1 MVPTSMSMSN
11 ILSYRKRPK
20 SDHDN
25 QKATS
30 FPNNNGASNTIV
42 GRKRGSVIT
51 YQLAFCL
58 GVLLIQLAR
67 VHAWSPTL
75 SSSSIAKKSTPT
87 AAIQIPRDPA
97 GSSDALFW
105 TSFPDRPS
113 IPSCELLSSR
123 YLIHD
128 PKSNSNNN
136 LLKMVVSPS
145 GSHRP
150 YAPSMLL
157 RDDFFFP
164 ITKNSLSSAE
174 SVQRS
179 NSDGSNSMQAADGLL
194 SLSPNNKRDGRVL
207 GFDVFELHAKRS
219 EQSAASSEETS
230 HQIPAPAARATSIP
244 NDPEAF
250 FSAPGLTWKNSPLS
264 STSAN
269 ANVNANDEGGGVGDA
284 SSSSS
289 TATTTASGNG
299 QRSNNNG
306 GVQVLRYTSP
316 LLPAWFPWIPTKSQ
330 IMTLKLKELKE
341 ACSQRGLT
349 KTGNKDV
356 LQERLWGWTIEH
368 QMQHQARLSG
378 DFLSS
383 WFEHDDSDDPNSYL
397 LERDRHQEEQDRNE
411 KHAAETAKEKENND
425 TPNSLA
431 EWSRSIDTE
440 KLTQK
445 RQEIHRQKRV
455 GKKPNTP
462 LTGNNKSKN
471 NNYKN
476 KTKHIAATKEYL
488 TKLSNAMKTAPS
500 SPYASNRDVREL
512 YDASKKADQL
522 GEPLLAIELLES
534 LVKLTPND
542 ARIYRR
548 LSRMHND
555 QGNIDVARATLQDGL
570 RKLPHNPWLWHGMGS
585 LEQSQGRT
593 DYATRC
599 YQRAIQEDPAFAHSY
614 HAWGI
619 HEFNNGQIAKAM
631 KILKKGIEYCPT
643 NHRLHHALGDLYR
656 GAKLPKDAERSYRRA
671 LEEGPPVSH
680 SFALSALASVAY
692 EQGSVDEARQWLYQS
707 IETNNGRHAQGWLA
721 LAEIEEAEGNMEEAR
736 KVCEAAIIRYEKGL
750 VEARERYKRD
760 SNLMNHQSHGKK
772 NYSNPNK
779 HDQNR
784 NRGDGER
791 LDIDKPYMDPTK
803 SEEVERGLLHW
814 IPKYRSGDKFLAVF
828 RHWARL
834 EGRYGTFD
842 RCNKIYDRASK
853 AFPLEYKISL
863 DWARFHANI
872 KSHEARKHFVEACS
886 RASTKDAEPYREYAS
901 FEMSLGEYDQ
911 ARKILFRGAQAVARS
926 PDGGTGKQN
935 QQELARLYVTWA
947 VCEWHLRNIP
957 RVEVLFDHA
966 LRLTEVGSDEGS
978 ELRSFVLFCIA
989 QLEYYEREELHLAQ
1003 HCVGLCL
1010 KENSLPGG
1018 NAPIW
1023 SLWAKIS
1030 RGLKNSRLEEKCVNE
1045 TERCHMLLEDLKEE
1059 DQEDGSSALDT
1070 MNMLKGSQNIQN
1082 MMRQEP
1088 WFDKLHAVRISLGG
1102 KESAMTSS
1110 SKFYSSINIPNFENH
1125 ELQSETIE
1133 DVQVE
1138 RQREEVPVMS
1148 SEGQMS

>member
-1 MVPTSMSMSN
+1 
-11 ILSYRKRPK
+11 
-20 SDHDN
+20 
-25 QKATS
+25 
-30 FPNNNGASNTIV
+30 
-42 GRKRGSVIT
+42 
-51 YQLAFCL
+51 
-58 GVLLIQLAR
+58 
-67 VHAWSPTL
+67 
-75 SSSSIAKKSTPT
+75 
-87 AAIQIPRDPA
+87 
-97 GSSDALFW
+97 
-105 TSFPDRPS
+105 
-113 IPSCELLSSR
+113 
-123 YLIHD
+123 
-128 PKSNSNNN
+128 
-136 LLKMVVSPS
+136 
-145 GSHRP
+145 
-150 YAPSMLL
+150 
-157 RDDFFFP
+157 
-164 ITKNSLSSAE
+164 
-174 SVQRS
+174 
-179 NSDGSNSMQAADGLL
+179 
-194 SLSPNNKRDGRVL
+194 
-207 GFDVFELHAKRS
+207 
-219 EQSAASSEETS
+219 
-230 HQIPAPAARATSIP
+230 
-244 NDPEAF
+244 
-250 FSAPGLTWKNSPLS
+250 
-264 STSAN
+264 
-269 ANVNANDEGGGVGDA
+269 
-284 SSSSS
+284 
-289 TATTTASGNG
+289 
-299 QRSNNNG
+299 
-306 GVQVLRYTSP
+306 
-316 LLPAWFPWIPTKSQ
+316 
-330 IMTLKLKELKE
+330 
-341 ACSQRGLT
+341 
-349 KTGNKDV
+349 

-383 WFEHDDSDDPNSYL
+383 WFEHDDSNDPNSYL
-397 LERDRHQEEQDRNE
+397 RQQEDQDRKG
-411 KHAAETAKEKENND
+411 KHAETKKEKENNN

-455 GKKPNTP
+455 GKKPSK
-462 LTGNNKSKN
+462 NNN

-488 TKLSNAMKTAPS
+488 TKLSNAMKTSPS

-555 QGNIDVARATLQDGL
+555 QGNLDVARATLQDGL
-570 RKLPHNPWLWHGMGS
+570 RKIPHNPWLWHGMGS
-585 LEQSQGRT
+585 LELSQGRT
-593 DYATRC
+593 EYAIRC
-599 YQRAIQEDPAFAHSY
+599 YERAIQEDPAFAHSY

-631 KILKKGIEYCPT
+631 QILKKGIEYCPT

-680 SFALSALASVAY
+680 SFAFSALASVAY

-721 LAEIEEAEGNMEEAR
+721 LAEIEEAEGNVEEAR
-736 KVCEAAIIRYEKGL
+736 KVCEAAIIRYEKEL
-750 VEARERYKRD
+750 VEARDRYKRD
-760 SNLMNHQSHGKK
+760 SNRMNHHPHGRK
-772 NYSNPNK
+772 NYSNHNK
-779 HDQNR
+779 HDR
-784 NRGDGER
+784 NQHQGQGER
-791 LDIDKPYMDPTK
+791 LDIDKPFMDPTK
-803 SEEVERGLLHW
+803 SEEIDRGLLKF

-842 RCNKIYDRASK
+842 RCNKIYDRASI
-853 AFPLEYKISL
+853 AFPLEYKIAL
-863 DWARFHANI
+863 DWARFHSNI
-872 KSHEARKHFVEACS
+872 KSHEARRYFVEACT

-1003 HCVGLCL
+1003 HCIGLCL

-1023 SLWAKIS
+1023 NLWAKIS

-1045 TERCHMLLEDLKEE
+1045 TKRCHMRLEDLKEE
-1059 DQEDGSSALDT
+1059 DQEDRSSALDT

-1102 KESAMTSS
+1102 KEATMSSS

-1133 DVQVE
+1133 EEQAE
-1138 RQREEVPVMS
+1138 RQPEEASVIS